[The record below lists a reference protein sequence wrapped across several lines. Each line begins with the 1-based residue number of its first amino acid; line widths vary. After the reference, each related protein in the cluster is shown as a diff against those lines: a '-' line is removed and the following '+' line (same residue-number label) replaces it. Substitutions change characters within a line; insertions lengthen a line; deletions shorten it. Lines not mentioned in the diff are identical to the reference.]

1 MLIRIIQM
9 AVFSLVLT
17 FSLVAAAVDLGVIGQ
32 TYPVVE
38 EDVVKAIERKAAQV
52 DWSKYFDK
60 DKMEKRVLAYRPS
73 DLSKLPAARE
83 YRQRLVD
90 MTYTLEIDIPDQHGN
105 VMYPKGYVFNPLDY
119 IDYPTTIVVMDGSD
133 REQVEWFKASKYAKN
148 ITVKL
153 IVTDG
158 NYYDLGTELGIPVF
172 YLKGIIASRFRLEY
186 VPSVVKQKGR
196 MMEVTEID
204 VKDINKKKPS

>member
-1 MLIRIIQM
+1 MSIRVLYTI
-9 AVFSLVLT
+9 VFSLVL
-17 FSLVAAAVDLGVIGQ
+17 AASSAIAIDLGVIGQ

-38 EDVVKAIERKAAQV
+38 EDVVKAIEQKASQV
-52 DWSKYFDK
+52 DWSKYLDK
-60 DKMEKRVLAYRPS
+60 DKMEKRILSYRPS
-73 DLSKLPAARE
+73 DLSKLPPARE

-90 MTYTLEIDIPDQHGN
+90 MTHILEFDIPDQHGN
-105 VMYPKGYVFNPLDY
+105 VMYPKGYAFNPLDF

-133 REQVEWFKASKYAKN
+133 RQQVEWFKASRYAKD

-158 NYYDLGTELGIPVF
+158 SYYDLGKELGLPVF
-172 YLKGIIASRFRLEY
+172 YLKSVIATKFRLEY

-196 MMEVTEID
+196 MMEVTEFD
-204 VKDINKKKPS
+204 VNQTRKKNPS